1 MCCAPRPPRSSQKS
15 QGAHLLTLQGGLGLN
30 PHLEGRDLGTP
41 WGSSNLLKWIIVS
54 KSMYLEN
61 YGQGF
66 PLRLSSLN
74 VLWFWVFNTTDEEE
88 TSLAG
93 LQDFQVQ
100 G

>member
-1 MCCAPRPPRSSQKS
+1 
-15 QGAHLLTLQGGLGLN
+15 
-30 PHLEGRDLGTP
+30 
-41 WGSSNLLKWIIVS
+41 
-54 KSMYLEN
+54 MYLEN
-61 YGQGF
+61 YGQEF
-66 PLRLSSLN
+66 PLRLSSLK